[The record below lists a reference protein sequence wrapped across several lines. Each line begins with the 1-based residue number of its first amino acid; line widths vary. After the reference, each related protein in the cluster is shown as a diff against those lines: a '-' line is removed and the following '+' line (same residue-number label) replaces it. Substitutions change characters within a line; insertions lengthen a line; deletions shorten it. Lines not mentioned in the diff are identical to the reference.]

1 MIGHH
6 RYKRYE
12 VAGSFFLHRGRQHWR
27 QRRLCS
33 CVATKTPAVAAI
45 HEVCKSLKHCM
56 CGLNGKQ
63 VLLAIFRFISVL
75 IVQSDRMWI
84 YTDQNLEVKKKV
96 LNSYK

>member
-1 MIGHH
+1 MRLLDHFFCT
-6 RYKRYE
+6 
-12 VAGSFFLHRGRQHWR
+12 AGDNTGDKEDFAVVWQPKPRQL
-27 QRRLCS
+27 QLFTK
-33 CVATKTPAVAAI
+33 CVKVQ
-45 HEVCKSLKHCM
+45 SLKHCM